1 MFKKFISL
9 PNRSIRVCVKG
20 KRINRVVGYALEIPA
35 EYLYF
40 MAMKKLFI
48 GQREH

>member
-9 PNRSIRVCVKG
+9 PNRSISVCVKG
-20 KRINRVVGYALEIPA
+20 KRINRVVGYVLEIPV

-40 MAMKKLFI
+40 MTMKKLFS
-48 GQREH
+48 GEREH